1 MTLEQNLLGSL
12 INQSEQKAANL
23 ITGYPQQQPNVN
35 RVVTGGLQR
44 FISKLNSSQGLAKPT
59 LFEVT
64 LLNLTTNTQDLSFL
78 CHQASIPGFRQETAR
93 TTIYSLPYET
103 PVGIEFDPFWCT
115 FYIDNTF
122 TANNTVWQSLS
133 TKRMNTANW
142 SPKYRNDPNNGGNLF
157 EVWVAAF
164 NPSTANPAGVTQQTS
179 DGLPLT
185 ALYRLK
191 NAFFK
196 TVQQT
201 PLDWS
206 AHNDVMSVTVEILY
220 EWFEVQYPQ
229 SGISVYSPES
239 VLNGSNNPMN
249 FSTVLSQYPALASAY
264 DITKNATLSAISR
277 TVLQNQNIQGN
288 PFLNQASQ
296 FIPF

>member
-1 MTLEQNLLGSL
+1 MTLEQNLIGSL

-23 ITGYPQQQPNVN
+23 ITGTPQTQPNSN
-35 RVVTGGLQR
+35 RIVTGGLQR
-44 FISKLNSSQGLAKPT
+44 FLSTINSTQGLAKPT
-59 LFEVT
+59 LFEVSF
-64 LLNLTTNTQDLSFL
+64 LNLTTNTTDLSFL
-78 CHQASIPGFRQETAR
+78 CHQASIPGFRQDTAR

-122 TANNTVWQSLS
+122 TTNNTVWKNIS
-133 TKRMNTANW
+133 TKRINTSNW

-164 NPSTANPAGVTQQTS
+164 NPSTSNPAGVGQTTS

-185 ALYRLK
+185 ALYQLK

-201 PLDWS
+201 ALDWG
-206 AHNDVMSVTVEILY
+206 AHNDLMSVTVEILY

-229 SGISVYSPES
+229 SGVTVYTPES
-239 VLNGSNNPMN
+239 VLSGNGNPMN
-249 FSTVLSQYPALASAY
+249 FSSVLNQYPALASVY
-264 DITKNATLSAISR
+264 DVTKNATLSAISR
-277 TVLQNQNIQGN
+277 TILQNQNIQSN
-288 PFLNQASQ
+288 AFLNQASQ